1 MNYKSD
7 FPIFENRPD
16 LIYFDNGASSQKPQA
31 VIDAVSKF
39 YEESN
44 SNIHRG
50 PHFLAEEATIMYK
63 NTRRTVA
70 DFIGAQKPEEIIF
83 TKNATEAINLVARTY
98 GEMLNEHDVVVL
110 SRLEHHANIVPWLQ
124 LKERKGIEL
133 RFLDLTD
140 DGNIYLNT

>member
-1 MNYKSD
+1 MTYKSD

-50 PHFLAEEATIMYK
+50 PHFLAEEATIMYE
-63 NTRRTVA
+63 NSRRTVA

-83 TKNATEAINLVARTY
+83 L
-98 GEMLNEHDVVVL
+98 
-110 SRLEHHANIVPWLQ
+110 
-124 LKERKGIEL
+124 
-133 RFLDLTD
+133 
-140 DGNIYLNT
+140 